1 MDKEGRTRGCE
12 ALRLRDFFHLPTG
25 VVSRPRLGLG
35 LFRTLGLGLRL
46 GFRDRSRSRDFDFA
60 FAFGIG
66 LADSALLGL
75 LLDVLLDLAFFLEP
89 PILVPGCPYV
99 VLLPPPRLM
108 MQTLF

>member
-66 LADSALLGL
+66 LADSLLDL
-75 LLDVLLDLAFFLEP
+75 LLDVLLDFAFFLEP